1 MKKPLDF
8 YMIRYA
14 LNFFRYFLLL
24 LSLMPFLAQA
34 EDAVLKTLSAR
45 VVKVEA
51 DGSSLDVD
59 FRHPATD
66 KTHRLVFFMDNRS
79 GLSGIKTLKEL
90 RTGQVVNID
99 YVEGSKDRLC
109 IRRLE
114 RVRLSGPPPGLEK
127 FRGL

>member
-1 MKKPLDF
+1 
-8 YMIRYA
+8 MIRYA